1 MDLDPDFK
9 NPDPELLKKNL
20 DSSRSG
26 SETLDFCS
34 VLDLIQKNAGFKNP
48 DPDLSVSAFFPQ
60 KVPTQIFTNL

>member
-9 NPDPELLKKNL
+9 NPDPELVKKNL

-34 VLDLIQKNAGFKNP
+34 VLDLIPMNAGFKNP
-48 DPDLSVSAFFPQ
+48 DPDLSV
-60 KVPTQIFTNL
+60 FT